1 MTTPVRP
8 STSKHTA
15 SQAGGTAAGDTAG
28 KAGAKSA
35 GKSVT
40 KSADKSAAKS
50 AGKPGTKSAD
60 KSAATSAPTSAAKAA
75 KPARAVAYEVRQSPV
90 HGKGVF
96 ALRPIAAGE
105 RIIEYR
111 GERITWDDATRRAAE
126 RGGPINHT
134 FYFSLADGNVIDGG
148 RRGNDARWINHAC
161 EPNCEA
167 YEDDGRVY
175 IHALRDIDAGEEL
188 NYNYA
193 LIYDERHTPALKRL
207 FACRCGTPACTGT
220 MLAPKKR
227 SRKAAGASA

>member
-8 STSKHTA
+8 STSKQTA
-15 SQAGGTAAGDTAG
+15 SQARSAAAGDTAG
-28 KAGAKSA
+28 KSGAN
-35 GKSVT
+35 
-40 KSADKSAAKS
+40 SADKSAAKS
-50 AGKPGTKSAD
+50 AGKSATRSAGNSSA
-60 KSAATSAPTSAAKAA
+60 KSAATSAAKAAAAA

-126 RGGPINHT
+126 RGGPVNHT

>member
-1 MTTPVRP
+1 MSP
-8 STSKHTA
+8 SARSPSKQAA
-15 SQAGGTAAGDTAG
+15 S
-28 KAGAKSA
+28 
-35 GKSVT
+35 
-40 KSADKSAAKS
+40 
-50 AGKPGTKSAD
+50 
-60 KSAATSAPTSAAKAA
+60 KAA
-75 KPARAVAYEVRQSPV
+75 AYEVRKSPV
-90 HGKGVF
+90 HGNGVF

-111 GERITWDDATRRAAE
+111 GERITWDEATRRAAE
-126 RGGPINHT
+126 RGGPVNHT

-167 YEDDGRVY
+167 YEEDGRVY
-175 IHALRDIDAGEEL
+175 IHALHDIDAGEEL

-227 SRKAAGASA
+227 SRKAAGATT